1 MPTLKDVAREAGLTV
16 GTVSRVLNNRGYIS
30 EDTRKKVY
38 RVMEEL
44 NYQPNEVAR
53 SLSKKTSN
61 TIGVIVPHIDHPY
74 FSKLIGNLESAAQKA
89 SYKILLC
96 NSHADTEREWEYIE
110 MCRSN
115 KVAGIVLCSASVNLS
130 KLKTLDIPV
139 ITIEREEDASI
150 AGITCDNY
158 LGGKLAAEH
167 LIERGCKNILHL
179 SGIAEVPMPA
189 DQRAVGF
196 AQACEARGIPF
207 SIIESDAQEYYNIE
221 YADYV
226 LETLKNNPKIDGIFA
241 SSDVIAAQVIQCC
254 STLNISIPEQMK
266 IVGFD
271 DVSIARFCTPPLT
284 TIRQP
289 ILEMSEA
296 AIRLI
301 QDIRD
306 EKMVPKHTILPVCLI
321 KRSTT

>member
-30 EDTRKKVY
+30 EDTRKNVY

-44 NYQPNEVAR
+44 NYHPNEVAR

-61 TIGVIVPHIDHPY
+61 TIGVIVPHIEHPY
-74 FSKLIGNLESAAQKA
+74 FAKLISNLETAAQKA

-115 KVAGIVLCSASVNLS
+115 KVAGIVLCSASVDLT
-130 KLKTLDIPV
+130 KLKTLEIPV

-167 LIERGCKNILHL
+167 LIEQGCKNLLHL
-179 SGIAEVPMPA
+179 SGITEVPMPA

-196 AQACEARGIPF
+196 AETCKAHNI
-207 SIIESDAQEYYNIE
+207 SYTITESAAQEYYDVE
-221 YADYV
+221 YTHYV
-226 LETLKNNPKIDGIFA
+226 LDTLKKNPTVDGILA

-254 STLNISIPEQMK
+254 AMLNISIPNQMK
-266 IVGFD
+266 IIGFD
-271 DVSIARFCTPPLT
+271 DVNVAKLCTPPLT

-289 ILEMSEA
+289 ILEMSES
-296 AIRLI
+296 AIRFI

-306 EKMVPKHTILPVCLI
+306 KKMVPKHTVLPVTLV